1 MSQLIA
7 FLTANT
13 TLVALLVGLIVPPLT
28 SVIQQPSWSR
38 RVRTIVAVIASLVI
52 GFITAVATGAIND
65 PSQLVPTLIAVLL
78 AAEAAYQKFWAP
90 TGISASVESATSPS
104 QVITLS

>member
-1 MSQLIA
+1 MSQLID

-13 TLVALLVGLIVPPLT
+13 TLIALLVGLVVPPLT

-38 RVRTIVAVIASLVI
+38 RTRTVVAVIASIVI

-65 PSQLVPTLIAVLL
+65 ASQLVPTLIAVLL
-78 AAEAAYQKFWAP
+78 ASEAAYQKFWAP
-90 TGISASVESATSPS
+90 SGISTSVEVATSPS
-104 QVITLS
+104 QAVLS